1 MKTDIEKKKLVKILL
16 VALTLTVIA
25 GIGFGVY
32 CWTHPDFRD
41 ALEWRVLEIRLRLGV

>member
-32 CWTHPDFRD
+32 YWTHPEFQNEL
-41 ALEWRVLEIRLRLGV
+41 AWRVLEIRLYLGV

>member
-1 MKTDIEKKKLVKILL
+1 MKTDIEKKKRTKILL
-16 VALTLTVIA
+16 IVLTLTVIA

-41 ALEWRVLEIRLRLGV
+41 ALEWRVFEIRLYLGV